1 MPERENTCCFT
12 GHREY
17 KLPWGSDE
25 NDPRCRKLQQQLFD
39 AVDAVYAAGIRHFI
53 CGMANGCDLYF
64 FDAARY
70 LRLQHPEVTIEAAIP
85 YSGQADRWRPEL
97 RERYAYDLRQ
107 CDYQTLVQETYTPGC
122 MMRRNRYMVD
132 ASRILIAAFD
142 GRPGPHARIRRPTPA
157 GDHPDPDRPRAG
169 RDMIYTKKHGERFFV
184 LRVRF
189 GDANRPRFL

>member
-64 FDAARY
+64 FRRCALSAPAAPRGHDRGGHPLRRPGRPLAAGAARA
-70 LRLQHPEVTIEAAIP
+70 LRL
-85 YSGQADRWRPEL
+85 RPAPVRL
-97 RERYAYDLRQ
+97 SDARAGGLH
-107 CDYQTLVQETYTPGC
+107 PGC

-142 GRPGPHARIRRPTPA
+142 GRPGGTARTLEYAARRRLEIIQIPIDSAPA
-157 GDHPDPDRPRAG
+157 
-169 RDMIYTKKHGERFFV
+169 ER
-184 LRVRF
+184 
-189 GDANRPRFL
+189 

>member
-1 MPERENTCCFT
+1 MPARQMTVCFS
-12 GHREY
+12 GYRPE
-17 KLPWGSDE
+17 KLPWGYNE
-25 NDPRCRKLQQQLFD
+25 CDPRCAQLKQRLRR
-39 AVDAVYAAGIRHFI
+39 AICAACDDGFRHFI

-85 YSGQADRWRPEL
+85 FAGQADRWRPEL

-107 CDYQTLVQETYTPGC
+107 CDYQTLVQEAYTPGC

-142 GRPGPHARIRRPTPA
+142 GRPGGTARTLEYAARRRLEIIQIPIDSAPA
-157 GDHPDPDRPRAG
+157 DE
-169 RDMIYTKKHGERFFV
+169 I
-184 LRVRF
+184 
-189 GDANRPRFL
+189 

>member
-1 MPERENTCCFT
+1 MPERVMEAA
-12 GHREY
+12 Y
-17 KLPWGSDE
+17 DE
-25 NDPRCRKLQQQLFD
+25 G
-39 AVDAVYAAGIRHFI
+39 YRHFI

-107 CDYQTLVQETYTPGC
+107 CDYQTLVQETYTPG
-122 MMRRNRYMVD
+122 RH
-132 ASRILIAAFD
+132 
-142 GRPGPHARIRRPTPA
+142 GPHARIRRPTPA

-189 GDANRPRFL
+189 GDANRPRSL